1 MNKLNI
7 NEISIVVQGEGKYMG
22 VPHILI
28 RFTGCPLRCQF
39 EESCCDTWYTSWKP
53 EKGNVDLAQIQQVFR
68 NNQQIRHTMIT
79 GGEPMMHAEQLKLV
93 VDLAKG
99 FNHHV
104 TIETEGS
111 TYVDTAADFISISP
125 KLRNSTPKP
134 GTVIHD
140 DDAVIMKVTE
150 KHKEQHEKNRCKL
163 SEILK
168 YTQRAKDFQLKF
180 VVSSTTDGSIS
191 EMVSIVKSLNI
202 PDSKVYLMPE
212 GLIEEQ
218 LKSRRQALIELCITY
233 GYNYTDRLHILAY
246 GTKRGV

>member
-7 NEISIVVQGEGKYMG
+7 NEVSIVVQGEGKYMG

-53 EKGNVDLAQIQQVFR
+53 EKGHIDI
-68 NNQQIRHTMIT
+68 QQIRKVYLDNPHIKHTMIT
-79 GGEPMMHAEQLKLV
+79 GGEPMMHAEQLTNLV
-93 VDLAKG
+93 DEVKEY
-99 FNHHV
+99 NHHV

-111 TYVDTAADFISISP
+111 MYVDTAADFISISP
-125 KLRNSTPKP
+125 KLSNSTPKP
-134 GTVIHD
+134 GTAIHD
-140 DDAVIMKVTE
+140 DNDIIMEVTE
-150 KHKEQHEKNRCKL
+150 KHKEQHEANRCKL
-163 SEILK
+163 SEIIK

-180 VVSSTTDGSIS
+180 VISNVDDKSMDEVNSVIRRTEVSP
-191 EMVSIVKSLNI
+191 N
-202 PDSKVYLMPE
+202 KVYLMPE
-212 GLIEEQ
+212 GIVEEQ
-218 LKSRRQALIELCITY
+218 LKIRRQEIIEYCIKR